1 MAELSRPQILL
12 VDDDA
17 DLLSGMVR
25 SLRSEHFELATAT
38 SGAEALELLQDRGP
52 YAVIVSDLRMPVMDG
67 VALLGRARTVSPDT
81 VRVLFTGAPDLD
93 RAIAAINEGAIFRF
107 ITKPCSRVMM
117 AVTLKNCVEQH
128 ELITAQR
135 ILLEQTLHGA
145 IKALIDI
152 LGLASP
158 LAFGRATRLGRAAR
172 MVASSMGMADGW
184 QIEVAAMLSQIGCV
198 ILPLTVLEKMHEGE
212 SLTGEE
218 EGMMRRVPEVVEQVL
233 SNIPRLE
240 GVREI
245 LGYQDKHFDGS
256 GPPSGM
262 VSGEAIPW
270 GGRALKA
277 IFDLDK
283 LESEGMPLSLA
294 YDTLRGRTGWY
305 DPVIL
310 EALAKVRSAQQGCDV
325 RELQLSSLLPGMT
338 LAQDVRTRKGILFMA
353 RGQEVT
359 PSLLAKLHNY
369 AAGLLRAESIRVI
382 VQAPAAEPEANG
394 EAHSR

>member
-1 MAELSRPQILL
+1 MADPSRPRVLL

-17 DLLSGMVR
+17 DLLAGMAR
-25 SLRSEHFELATAT
+25 GLRSEHFELATAT
-38 SGAEALELLQDRGP
+38 SGAQALELLQNRGP

-128 ELITAQR
+128 GLITAQR

-145 IKALIDI
+145 IKALTDV

-158 LAFGRATRLGRAAR
+158 LAFGRATRLRRAVR
-172 MVASSMGMADGW
+172 LVSSSVGMADGW
-184 QIEVAAMLSQIGCV
+184 QVEVAAMLSQIGCV
-198 ILPLTVLEKMHEGE
+198 ILPWTVLEKMHEGGGLSE
-212 SLTGEE
+212 EE
-218 EGMMRRVPEVVEQVL
+218 EGMVRRVPEVVEQIL

-245 LGYQDKHFDGS
+245 LRYQDKHFDGS
-256 GPPSGM
+256 GPPSGT
-262 VSGEAIPW
+262 VSGESIPW
-270 GGRALKA
+270 GSRALKL

-283 LESEGMPLSLA
+283 LESEGMPYLQA
-294 YDTLRGRTGWY
+294 CDTLSGRAGWY

-310 EALAKVRSAQQGCDV
+310 EALAKARGAQEGSEIRTLPVSDL
-325 RELQLSSLLPGMT
+325 RPGMI
-338 LAQDVRTRKGILFMA
+338 LARDIRYKKGNLFVA

-359 PSLLAKLHNY
+359 RGLIEKLKIFGPTLVD
-369 AAGLLRAESIRVI
+369 ADWIRVI
-382 VQAPAAEPEANG
+382 VEAPAGDVRPRQ
-394 EAHSR
+394 S